1 MNADVCVL
9 RMDAKNISLSQ
20 CQPWN
25 LPPSFWVPFLLPCIL
40 CISLHPYSSTHL
52 PAHTY
57 TVRGGRWDHWDW
69 GIVLIYRAD
78 LLHRAAAITPCV
90 CVCSCLCSL
99 KLCSDHPSLP
109 SSSLVLSGKGSE
121 TCTSW
126 RTLLWHNY
134 IFFSTKKWRDVIGQL
149 DCSVEVCLCMFS
161 SLMKEMKSCAT
172 MAPAVTFSVW
182 GYCPCCQGNQ
192 LLW

>member
-1 MNADVCVL
+1 MPT
-9 RMDAKNISLSQ
+9 MES
-20 CQPWN
+20 
-25 LPPSFWVPFLLPCIL
+25 PSFFLSSISPSLY
-40 CISLHPYSSTHL
+40 SLHLPSPIQFHTPTRPHIHSEGRKMRSLRLRDCIDLQGWLIAQGSCNYS
-52 PAHTY
+52 
-57 TVRGGRWDHWDW
+57 
-69 GIVLIYRAD
+69 
-78 LLHRAAAITPCV
+78 V
-90 CVCSCLCSL
+90 CVCSCSCSL